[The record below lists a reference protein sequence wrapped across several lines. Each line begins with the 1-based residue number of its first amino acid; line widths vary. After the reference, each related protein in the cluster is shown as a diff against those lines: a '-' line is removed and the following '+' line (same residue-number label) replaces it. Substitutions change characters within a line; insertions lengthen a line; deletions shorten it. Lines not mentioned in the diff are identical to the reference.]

1 MNIKSIGSKIKGNPK
16 MVEGTVYTM
25 LIILPF
31 GQHAISWFA
40 LAALLAA
47 IIMVRLGV
55 WYKARLAYVVNHP
68 QKQPPS

>member
-1 MNIKSIGSKIKGNPK
+1 MLTERQNDDGSQQRSYCRTSIATHLEDGLCQTLLAAI
-16 MVEGTVYTM
+16 
-25 LIILPF
+25 IILPF

-55 WYKARLAYVVNHP
+55 WYVPA
-68 QKQPPS
+68 